1 MRPAASRADSDNGH
15 PTTGDLQPPG
25 GGWLEIRGARHNNR
39 QNVDVIVLGRT
50 GKGRKGIDVHR
61 ATGLEPRDITTV
73 DGIPC
78 TAVARTL
85 LDLATTIDQT
95 ALERAVEQAE
105 KLRIFDLAAVVDV
118 TTRACDRRAATN
130 LQKALA
136 AYTPEPA
143 FTRSEL
149 EKRFLALCRAAG
161 IPRPRTNNVTK
172 ADEVDFTW
180 PDRQVHD
187 TPADV
192 AATLRALLAT

>member
-1 MRPAASRADSDNGH
+1 M
-15 PTTGDLQPPG
+15 
-25 GGWLEIRGARHNNR
+25 
-39 QNVDVIVLGRT
+39 
-50 GKGRKGIDVHR
+50 
-61 ATGLEPRDITTV
+61 
-73 DGIPC
+73 
-78 TAVARTL
+78 
-85 LDLATTIDQT
+85 
-95 ALERAVEQAE
+95 
-105 KLRIFDLAAVVDV
+105 

-161 IPRPRTNNVTK
+161 VPMPRTNNVTK
-172 ADEVDFTW
+172 ADEIDFTW

-192 AATLRALLAT
+192 AATLRALLAA